1 MMYKEMIKIAM
12 ENGYNEALT
21 DVVGVLTAK
30 LSYDG
35 FTKETISGD
44 YTIEIY
50 EAIREAA
57 AKKGIEMQEVPK

>member
-1 MMYKEMIKIAM
+1 MYQELIKIAM
-12 ENGYNEALT
+12 HKGYKDALK
-21 DVVGVLTAK
+21 DVVDILIGK
-30 LSYDG
+30 LKSDG